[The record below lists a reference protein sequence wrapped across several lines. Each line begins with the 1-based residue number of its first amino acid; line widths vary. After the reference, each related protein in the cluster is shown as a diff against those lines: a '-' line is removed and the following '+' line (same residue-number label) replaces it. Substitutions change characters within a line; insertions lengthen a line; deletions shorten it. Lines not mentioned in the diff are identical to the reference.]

1 MKKIFLTFLSL
12 FILSY
17 NKVFSAWPDINCVWL
32 PWCWDD
38 WSLTNPSEAT
48 NENIWAQFI
57 DVLISNF
64 IQIVAVFAVFAL
76 IISWFMYIISWWDED
91 KAKKSK
97 KWIIWS
103 LVAVLLSVSAWWIIN
118 FINSVQI
125 W

>member
-1 MKKIFLTFLSL
+1 MKKFFFT
-12 FILSY
+12 ILGILLISF
-17 NKVFSAWPDINCVWL
+17 NQSFAVWPSINCAWL
-32 PWCWDD
+32 PWCEEN
-38 WSLTNPSEAT
+38 SSITNPVESS
-48 NENIWAQFI
+48 NENIWAQFV
-57 DVLISNF
+57 DLVISNL

-103 LVAVLLSVSAWWIIN
+103 IVAVLLSVSAWWIIN
-118 FINSVQI
+118 FINSIQI